1 MRLSWSPG
9 VSAFSASATSTYPAY
24 GVIMKQVWVNRSTC
38 SWTAATTW
46 GAALP
51 TVVTAI
57 PEPKSINELPSTS
70 TTTPPPAATA
80 NTGIVTVTAFETAA
94 SRRCVHSRE
103 TGPGISVTSRRSWG
117 SAGPPRTSTAV
128 MRPSLRS

>member
-1 MRLSWSPG
+1 M
-9 VSAFSASATSTYPAY
+9 SAFSASATSTYPAY

-38 SWTAATTW
+38 SCTAATTC

-57 PEPKSINELPSTS
+57 PEPKSINELPSAS

-80 NTGIVTVTAFETAA
+80 NTGIITDTADDTAA
-94 SRRCVHSRE
+94 CRRAVHSRE

-117 SAGPPRTSTAV
+117 SAGPPCTSTVGHASPTALITCLIRV
-128 MRPSLRS
+128 